1 MTVLIISIAIAV
13 MLMVL
18 TVFTLGSQ
26 LLEDYRRR
34 FTQDTRFNL
43 RELYLVADPAKLYA
57 IHMLLILLIA
67 ILISL
72 VFNNFILGLIAAV
85 ILAVLPWIIFNLLKK
100 RRIER
105 IEQQLPDALL
115 LIAGAVKAGLSLIGA
130 IRQVTQDLPVP
141 LSQEF
146 KLILQEQ
153 RLGVSLDD
161 SLENISLRVPIQPIN
176 LMVSAM
182 RIANETGGGLAETL
196 ERASATL
203 RSQHAMEHKIKALT
217 SQGKLQAWVVGLLP
231 ILLLIVL
238 TQMEPEAMDKL
249 WTTHMGWGVIIAVI
263 LLEFFGVW
271 LIRKI
276 VAIDV

>member
-1 MTVLIISIAIAV
+1 MTYLIISIAIAV

-26 LLEDYRRR
+26 LLVDYRLR
-34 FTQDTRFNL
+34 FTRDTHFNL

-57 IHMLLILLIA
+57 LNLILILLAA
-67 ILISL
+67 ITITLVSGNLVLGIIS
-72 VFNNFILGLIAAV
+72 AAL
-85 ILAVLPWIIFNLLKK
+85 LALLPWIIFNHLKK
-100 RRIER
+100 RRIEL

-115 LIAGAVKAGLSLIGA
+115 LVSGAVKAGLSLIGA
-130 IRQVTQDLPVP
+130 IRQVAQDLPVP
-141 LSQEF
+141 LVQEF
-146 KLILQEQ
+146 NLILQEQ
-153 RLGVSLDD
+153 RLGVTLDD

-196 ERASATL
+196 ERAAATL
-203 RSQHAMEHKIKALT
+203 RSQHAMERKIRALT

-238 TQMEPEAMDKL
+238 SKMEPEAMSKL
-249 WTTHMGWGVIIAVI
+249 WTTHMGWGVIVVVI

-276 VAIDV
+276 VTIDV